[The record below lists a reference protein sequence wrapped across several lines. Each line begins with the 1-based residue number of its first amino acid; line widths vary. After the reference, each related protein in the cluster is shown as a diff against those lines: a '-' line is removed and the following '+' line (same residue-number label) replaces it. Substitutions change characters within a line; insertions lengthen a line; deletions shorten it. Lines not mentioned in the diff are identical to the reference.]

1 MFKVWFVAG
10 LVLLA
15 LELFVPIPTLLV
27 AGVLGI
33 AAIAVAGILALV
45 PMPLAIQFLI
55 WAMISGGLGWYS
67 RRFVPKGLGKIRE
80 ADEALTISEILPG
93 QTGRVKYEGNSWKAR
108 CDDPETAIAINEKVY
123 VLRRQGTTLIVM
135 PEHWLNQLNQH

>member
-55 WAMISGGLGWYS
+55 WALVSGGLGWYS

-80 ADEALTISEILPG
+80 ADEAVTISEILPG

>member
-80 ADEALTISEILPG
+80 ADEAVTISEILPG

>member
-55 WAMISGGLGWYS
+55 WALVSGGLGWYS

>member
-1 MFKVWFVAG
+1 
-10 LVLLA
+10 
-15 LELFVPIPTLLV
+15 
-27 AGVLGI
+27 
-33 AAIAVAGILALV
+33 
-45 PMPLAIQFLI
+45 LAIQFLI